1 MNEQQITYRI
11 KQLLN
16 RGLDLDAGKLARLKA
31 AREAALA
38 RQRIESRVP
47 VLAWADNL
55 IGKSGGPSALIPRVL
70 LPMAVLIL
78 GLIAVNQWR
87 GLPNSPQIQGN
98 DAPVFTSDLPIDAHP
113 DQGFHASLK
122 CPSPQHFCSAPP
134 PQSPPLHPR
143 KNP

>member
-16 RGLDLDAGKLARLKA
+16 RGLDLDDGKLARLKA

-87 GLPNSPQIQGN
+87 DSQLAAEIEEI
-98 DAPVFTSDLPIDAHP
+98 DTAVLTSDLPIDAYL
-113 DQGFHASLK
+113 DKGFDAWLK
-122 CPSPQHFCSAPP
+122 RSSH
-134 PQSPPLHPR
+134 
-143 KNP
+143 

>member
-11 KQLLN
+11 KQLVN

-87 GLPNSPQIQGN
+87 DSQLAAEIEEN
-98 DAPVFTSDLPIDAHP
+98 APAVLTNDLPIGTYLGKGLD
-113 DQGFHASLK
+113 SWLK
-122 CPSPQHFCSAPP
+122 PSSH
-134 PQSPPLHPR
+134 
-143 KNP
+143 

>member
-87 GLPNSPQIQGN
+87 DSHLAVQDERI
-98 DAPVFTSDLPIDAHP
+98 DRAVFTTELPIDTV
-113 DQGFHASLK
+113 
-122 CPSPQHFCSAPP
+122 
-134 PQSPPLHPR
+134 R
-143 KNP
+143 